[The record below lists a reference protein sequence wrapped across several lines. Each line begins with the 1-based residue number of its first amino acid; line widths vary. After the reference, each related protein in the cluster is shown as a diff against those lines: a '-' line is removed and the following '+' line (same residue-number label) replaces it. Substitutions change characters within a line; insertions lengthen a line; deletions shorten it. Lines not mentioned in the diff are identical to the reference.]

1 MGKTASLRTQDS
13 PVESDIDKAAFDVQP
28 TDASLTKLPVGDS
41 HVDHGEDPLSEFSK
55 KEISR
60 AWLKV
65 DLHILPVAVLLYLS
79 SYIDRANVANAKVL
93 GMGAAINLS
102 SNQYNLSLSIFFV
115 AYVLFETPSNVII
128 KRTSPRIYI
137 STMTVLWGLICCLIS
152 LVKTPSQLIAARFFL
167 GFAESGF
174 LPGIIL
180 WVGSWYPRPMQ
191 GRRFSIL
198 YCTVSLTGAFGGL
211 LATAINNLDG
221 RHGIP
226 GWRWIFIV
234 EGVVTIGLGLL
245 AFLTFSSS
253 PTTSRWLTPRE
264 QRIILLTNEIDR
276 ALRADEA
283 FSASQI
289 KSAFV
294 DWRTYIW
301 GLMYFTNYVPV
312 YSVVLSL
319 PVVVTGLG
327 YKGTTATLMAV
338 WPYFAGFT
346 AVVIAGRTLDLY
358 GHRFIHYCIG
368 VVVAMIALIVL
379 ISVESLVA
387 RYVMFFFM
395 MFMFI
400 PISTMWSWLAQN
412 VAGSNKR
419 AAATGLIFS
428 MGNIGG
434 IVAGQIYRSEWA
446 PRYVQGHAIN
456 LACYVVA
463 LISGTVLWLS
473 YKRDNAARDRAAAGG
488 LESGASDFGK
498 TKGGMLGVD
507 LGDLGDRDPRYR
519 YYL

>member
-1 MGKTASLRTQDS
+1 M
-13 PVESDIDKAAFDVQP
+13 
-28 TDASLTKLPVGDS
+28 
-41 HVDHGEDPLSEFSK
+41 
-55 KEISR
+55 
-60 AWLKV
+60 
-65 DLHILPVAVLLYLS
+65 
-79 SYIDRANVANAKVL
+79 
-93 GMGAAINLS
+93 
-102 SNQYNLSLSIFFV
+102 
-115 AYVLFETPSNVII
+115 
-128 KRTSPRIYI
+128 
-137 STMTVLWGLICCLIS
+137 
-152 LVKTPSQLIAARFFL
+152 
-167 GFAESGF
+167 
-174 LPGIIL
+174 
-180 WVGSWYPRPMQ
+180 
-191 GRRFSIL
+191 
-198 YCTVSLTGAFGGL
+198 
-211 LATAINNLDG
+211 
-221 RHGIP
+221 
-226 GWRWIFIV
+226 
-234 EGVVTIGLGLL
+234 VTIGLGLL

-395 MFMFI
+395 MFMYAYPSSLRF
-400 PISTMWSWLAQN
+400 
-412 VAGSNKR
+412 
-419 AAATGLIFS
+419 
-428 MGNIGG
+428 
-434 IVAGQIYRSEWA
+434 
-446 PRYVQGHAIN
+446 
-456 LACYVVA
+456 
-463 LISGTVLWLS
+463 
-473 YKRDNAARDRAAAGG
+473 
-488 LESGASDFGK
+488 
-498 TKGGMLGVD
+498 
-507 LGDLGDRDPRYR
+507 
-519 YYL
+519 